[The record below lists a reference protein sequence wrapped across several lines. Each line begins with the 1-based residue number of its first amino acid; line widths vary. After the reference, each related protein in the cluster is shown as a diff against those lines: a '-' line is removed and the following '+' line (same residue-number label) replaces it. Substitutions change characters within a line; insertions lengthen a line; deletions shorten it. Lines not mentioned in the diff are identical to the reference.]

1 MKGYQLLSV
10 GLLAA
15 LLLQTA
21 ACASPSAPPL
31 ESDGVAAAPA
41 FTDVPADAWYA
52 QAVLYCREQGLVRGT
67 AEHTFSPD
75 RSMTRSML
83 AAVLYRLAGSPAVS
97 AAPVGARE
105 KKCIKSKGARQNGQL
120 PSHSHCAPVH
130 TLARQSVPPLK
141 GRIPTQKRRQGRRFC
156 VGMTVTIVLRV
167 FYNEPYP
174 ASSPYGLRFV
184 SMPP

>member
-1 MKGYQLLSV
+1 MKGYQLWSM
-10 GLLAA
+10 GLLAV

-31 ESDGVAAAPA
+31 KSDGVAAAPA

-67 AEHTFSPD
+67 ADHTFSPD

-97 AAPVGARE
+97 AAPGFSDTRAGA
-105 KKCIKSKGARQNGQL
+105 
-120 PSHSHCAPVH
+120 
-130 TLARQSVPPLK
+130 
-141 GRIPTQKRRQGRRFC
+141 
-156 VGMTVTIVLRV
+156 
-167 FYNEPYP
+167 
-174 ASSPYGLRFV
+174 
-184 SMPP
+184 